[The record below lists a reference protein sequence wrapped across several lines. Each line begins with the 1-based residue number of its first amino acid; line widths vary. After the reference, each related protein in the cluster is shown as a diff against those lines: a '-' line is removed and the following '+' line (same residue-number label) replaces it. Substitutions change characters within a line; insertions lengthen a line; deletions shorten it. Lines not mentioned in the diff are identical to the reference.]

1 MTSSRFQELEKRIGE
16 LTEYFLPKSFDPI
29 GLYDEI
35 IYEQARA
42 FKVLAHAEFE
52 SFIEDRVI
60 EVVDGAVAR
69 WEQQGKISQA
79 LLAAVAY
86 RELAP
91 LIPASLNE
99 AATKREKFPTLK
111 ARVQAARNDINRY
124 VRNQNHGIKEK
135 NLLRMLLPIGFS
147 DDEINPDWL
156 AVTEAWATT
165 RGDAAHKGAKM
176 QVQIDPQKEL
186 KTVNE
191 VLQGFREIDSQM
203 DLK

>member
-1 MTSSRFQELEKRIGE
+1 MTFSRFQELEKRIGE
-16 LTEYFLPKSFDPI
+16 LREYFLPKSFDPI

-35 IYEQARA
+35 VYEQARA

-60 EVVDGAVAR
+60 EVVDKAVSR
-69 WEQQGKISQA
+69 WEQEGKISQA

-86 RELAP
+86 RESAP
-91 LIPASLNE
+91 SIPVSLNE
-99 AATKREKFPTLK
+99 AAAKRDKFPTLK
-111 ARVQAARNDINRY
+111 ARVEAARNDINRY

-147 DDEINPDWL
+147 DNEIDPGWL
-156 AVTEAWATT
+156 AVTEAWATA
-165 RGDAAHKGAKM
+165 RGDAAHKAAKM

-191 VLQGFREIDSQM
+191 VLEGFRDIDTQM